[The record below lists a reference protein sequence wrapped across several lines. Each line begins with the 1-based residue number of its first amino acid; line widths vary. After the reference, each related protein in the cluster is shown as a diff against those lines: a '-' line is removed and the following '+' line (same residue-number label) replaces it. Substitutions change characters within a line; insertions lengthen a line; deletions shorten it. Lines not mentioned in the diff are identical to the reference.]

1 MIDLPQIPPYIMHA
15 AEFIGIAVAAFL
27 ANRSSVQSTATRKEV
42 AATRKEVTGPDNEPS
57 LRDLIKAQ
65 GALIQVQGSA
75 IVTLSSDIH
84 KDFGAVHVELDG
96 VSQRIEK
103 LERAV
108 FSTLEARLKIVED
121 FVFKH
126 STRKR
131 KP

>member
-15 AEFIGIAVAAFL
+15 AEFIGISVAAFL
-27 ANRSSVQSTATRKEV
+27 ANRSRLQSTATHKEM
-42 AATRKEVTGPDNEPS
+42 AGPGDEPS
-57 LRDLIKAQ
+57 LRELIKAQ
-65 GALIQVQGSA
+65 GALIQVQGAA
-75 IVTLSSDIH
+75 IVSLSSDIR
-84 KDFGAVHVELDG
+84 KDFGVVHVELDG

-126 STRKR
+126 SPRKR
-131 KP
+131 RKP

>member
-1 MIDLPQIPPYIMHA
+1 MIDTQSVG
-15 AEFIGIAVAAFL
+15 FIGTFIGSAAVAAFASWRAL
-27 ANRSSVQSTATRKEV
+27 KKSTAIQTELN
-42 AATRKEVTGPDNEPS
+42 GPGDEPS
-57 LRDLIKAQ
+57 LRKLIKDQGDAL
-65 GALIQVQGSA
+65 GALSA
-75 IVTLSSDIH
+75 DIK